1 MIKKLASCIRQYKRD
16 SILAPLFIVGE
27 GFMEVVIPLFMAR
40 LIDSGIDKGSMPA
53 ILRYGLIL
61 AVCCMISL
69 SFGVLA
75 ARFAAKASA
84 GFAGNLRHDMYYKA
98 QEYSFGNIDKFSTAS
113 IVTRMTTDV
122 TNVQNAFQMIIRMAV
137 RAPILL
143 VFALIMSFTVNTQLA
158 LIYLCVIPVLA
169 LGLYLIV
176 THAHPLFE
184 RVFKTYDKLNIVVQ
198 ENLHGIRV
206 VKSFVRED
214 HENEKIRKGI
224 RQHL

>member
-1 MIKKLASCIRQYKRD
+1 MRRGLLRR
-16 SILAPLFIVGE
+16 
-27 GFMEVVIPLFMAR
+27 R
-40 LIDSGIDKGSMPA
+40 L
-53 ILRYGLIL
+53 
-61 AVCCMISL
+61 
-69 SFGVLA
+69 
-75 ARFAAKASA
+75 A
-84 GFAGNLRHDMYYKA
+84 GFAGNLRHDMYYKV

-143 VFALIMSFTVNTQLA
+143 VFALIMSFTVNAQLA

-214 HENEKIRKGI
+214 HENEKFGKVSDSIYKDFKKAERIVAFNMPLMQVAVYTCMLLISWIGARLI
-224 RQHL
+224 IGSHGMAGGMTTWLSS